1 MSSTARYSSYSC
13 RSGLPQNSLPRS
25 VSTRRSLTSRS
36 SKWQHTI
43 IEQICRRDGRLAV
56 VELGKAYLG
65 VGVDEG
71 LLVDASNALQI
82 ADIERILGAAV
93 TWMLVLELAV
103 RLLLGLGLFQ
113 RDDLRLGQHQA
124 FLGALGFQR
133 LEPLVHR
140 LQVVAQPHTAHTGRG
155 DREPALPQLV
165 GNADLTEGRLLN
177 GERNDAI
184 LDLLRHAVLQ
194 HRLLAADF
202 LQGQFAALIV
212 ELLEPVEA
220 VAAVAHHLAGLAD
233 IAALLGELQQANL
246 GADDLLFSR
255 HGVLQ
260 CAEAGRFATPTA
272 PRPTSA
278 RDSPWGQ
285 DTSVR
290 LSFG

>member
-1 MSSTARYSSYSC
+1 MSSTARYNSYSC

-25 VSTRRSLTSRS
+25 VSTRSSLTSCS
-36 SKWQHTI
+36 SKNGST
-43 IEQICRRDGRLAV
+43 RSLSRSAAVMGV

-82 ADIERILGAAV
+82 ADIERILRAAIS
-93 TWMLVLELAV
+93 WMLALELAV

-177 GERNDAI
+177 GERNDGV

-202 LQGQFAALIV
+202 LQAQFAALVV
-212 ELLEPVEA
+212 ELLEPVAA
-220 VAAVAHHLAGLAD
+220 VAA
-233 IAALLGELQQANL
+233 
-246 GADDLLFSR
+246 
-255 HGVLQ
+255 
-260 CAEAGRFATPTA
+260 
-272 PRPTSA
+272 
-278 RDSPWGQ
+278 
-285 DTSVR
+285 
-290 LSFG
+290 

>member
-1 MSSTARYSSYSC
+1 M
-13 RSGLPQNSLPRS
+13 
-25 VSTRRSLTSRS
+25 
-36 SKWQHTI
+36 
-43 IEQICRRDGRLAV
+43 LA
-56 VELGKAYLG
+56 
-65 VGVDEG
+65 
-71 LLVDASNALQI
+71 
-82 ADIERILGAAV
+82 
-93 TWMLVLELAV
+93 LELAM

-140 LQVVAQPHTAHTGRG
+140 LQVVAQPHTAHAGRG
-155 DREPALPQLV
+155 DREPALSQLV

-177 GERNDAI
+177 GERNDGV

-202 LQGQFAALIV
+202 LQAQFAALVV

-220 VAAVAHHLAGLAD
+220 VAAVAHHLTGLAD
-233 IAALLGELQQANL
+233 VAELLGELQQANL
-246 GADDLLFSR
+246 SADDLLFGR

-272 PRPTSA
+272 PRPASA
-278 RDSPWGQ
+278 CDSPWG
-285 DTSVR
+285 
-290 LSFG
+290 